1 MRRLLPALLL
11 LASALPAWGHPMPS
25 SAVVLR
31 LHCSE
36 IDAELTL
43 PIGELALGWE
53 KPLSLDSAQ
62 AVRQYGAVLGDYVR
76 EHVRPTAPDGR
87 PWTVTVREVVP
98 LNEQEPDIRVV
109 LTMFP
114 PPGAPV
120 DRLTFHYD
128 VIFHHLITHTAVVT
142 LASDWRGGVLGE
154 EPVLLGTMRDTCSML
169 AIDRSGGSWF
179 QGFAAMFRLGARHI
193 AEGTDHLL
201 FLLALILP
209 APLVAAGG
217 RWGGYAGWKTAFR
230 RVVKVVTAF
239 TIGHSITLMFGAV
252 GWVRLPGALVESAI
266 ALSILV
272 SAVHGLVPVFR
283 GREILIAGGFG
294 LVHGLAF
301 ATTLT
306 GFGFDPLTMVSSV
319 LGFNLGIEVLQLLVV
334 LVSMPWLVLL
344 ARSRVYVPFRITC
357 AVLTGIAAAAWL
369 AERSFGRANPIV
381 PLVEGAAFHV
391 PWLLAGLVVLTVAS
405 MMTRPDGSPWK
416 PDSAGAGL
424 QPPGR
429 LDVAVCTEGEAD
441 EPEEAHDAHPGP
453 DLDLHRAVCLPEFA
467 TRQGVWADLRG
478 LPDEGGGGCDGGV
491 PEIAR

>member
-11 LASALPAWGHPMPS
+11 LVAALPAWGHPMPS

-31 LHCSE
+31 LHRTE

-43 PIGELALGWE
+43 PIGELAMGWE
-53 KPLSLDSAQ
+53 KPLPLDSVQ
-62 AVRQYGAVLGDYVR
+62 TVRQYGEELEEYVR
-76 EHVRPTAPDGR
+76 AHVRPSAPDGR
-87 PWTVTVREVVP
+87 PWTVTVRGVTP
-98 LNEQEPDIRVV
+98 LNEQEPDVRVA
-109 LTMFP
+109 LTMTP

-142 LASDWRGGVLGE
+142 LASDWRSGVLGE
-154 EPVLLGTMRDTCSML
+154 EPVLLGTMRDTNAEL

-217 RWGGYAGWKTAFR
+217 RWGGYAGGKTAFR
-230 RVVKVVTAF
+230 RIVKVVTAF
-239 TIGHSITLMFGAV
+239 TLGHSITLVFGAL

-272 SAVHGLVPVFR
+272 SAVHALVPIFR
-283 GREILIAGGFG
+283 GREVFIAGGFG

-301 ATTLT
+301 AATLT

-319 LGFNLGIEVLQLLVV
+319 LGFNLGIEAV
-334 LVSMPWLVLL
+334 PAPGHPGGDAL
-344 ARSRVYVPFRITC
+344 ARAAGPLARLWAVPHHR
-357 AVLTGIAAAAWL
+357 
-369 AERSFGRANPIV
+369 GRAHRHRRRRMV
-381 PLVEGAAFHV
+381 
-391 PWLLAGLVVLTVAS
+391 
-405 MMTRPDGSPWK
+405 R
-416 PDSAGAGL
+416 GAGL
-424 QPPGR
+424 RLGQPHRPPRRKCRVSRPLATHRHWSFSASPLPSQKTREIREGR
-429 LDVAVCTEGEAD
+429 VRRSAAPSSRIRLREDC
-441 EPEEAHDAHPGP
+441 
-453 DLDLHRAVCLPEFA
+453 RAMPSRIDSPPYVIVKYLNNM
-467 TRQGVWADLRG
+467 Q
-478 LPDEGGGGCDGGV
+478 
-491 PEIAR
+491 I